1 MTVIRARG
9 LKKRYGARWVLRDV
23 DMSVPAGTI
32 FALLGPNGA
41 GKTSTIEILEGYRDR
56 TSGELEVLG
65 VDPARGG
72 TAFRE
77 RIGIMLQDGGVEPY
91 LTVAE
96 VLDARRGYYR
106 QPRPRKE
113 LLAAVDLAAQ
123 DMTRVRRL
131 SAGQRRRLE
140 LALAT
145 CGTPELLFLDEPTL
159 GFDPVA
165 RRAAWRWIRDLASAG
180 TTVLVT
186 TNAMDEAAALADE
199 LAILV
204 DGAVVARGTP
214 GEVVGASATETV
226 IRFRLAEG
234 APPLPVGLMSAGR
247 STPDGAVELHA
258 AEPVQT
264 LHDLTEWA
272 LGHGLELLELSA
284 RPRSLEEAY
293 LELVGSART

>member
-23 DMSVPAGTI
+23 DLSVPAGTI

-56 TSGELEVLG
+56 TSGELEILG
-65 VDPARGG
+65 VDPAHGG

-96 VLDARRGYYR
+96 ALDARRGYYR
-106 QPRPRKE
+106 QPRPREE

-159 GFDPVA
+159 GFDPAA

-214 GEVVGASATETV
+214 GEVVGAGATGTV

-258 AEPVQT
+258 VEPVQT

>member
-9 LKKRYGARWVLRDV
+9 LKKRYGARWVLCDV
-23 DMSVPAGTI
+23 DLSVPAGTI

-56 TSGELEVLG
+56 TSGELEILG

-96 VLDARRGYYR
+96 ALDARRGYYR
-106 QPRPRKE
+106 QPRPREE

-123 DMTRVRRL
+123 ATTPVRRL

-159 GFDPVA
+159 GFDPAA

-214 GEVVGASATETV
+214 GEVVGAGATGTV

-258 AEPVQT
+258 VEPVQT

-272 LGHGLELLELSA
+272 LAHDLELLELSA